1 MITLITTIHILV
13 CVGLIAVVLLQV
25 GRGAGLANIFG
36 GGSSGLFTPSSG
48 GFMAKFTAVLAV
60 IFLITSLYLS
70 LYTKAAVRT
79 SSIVEKALQQQET
92 TVPQEAPAQEIPAK

>member
-1 MITLITTIHILV
+1 MITLITTIHVLV

-48 GFMAKFTAVLAV
+48 GFMAKFTAVLAAV
-60 IFLITSLYLS
+60 FLITSLYLS
-70 LYTKAAVRT
+70 LYTKTART